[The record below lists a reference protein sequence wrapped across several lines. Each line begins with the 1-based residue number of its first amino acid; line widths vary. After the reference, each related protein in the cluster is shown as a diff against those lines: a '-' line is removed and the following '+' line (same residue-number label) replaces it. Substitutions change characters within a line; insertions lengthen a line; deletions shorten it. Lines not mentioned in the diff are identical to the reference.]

1 MTNNTFKYYKDK
13 NGELKIE
20 MTQNVARDVASN
32 KAGFEACAMITL
44 NEVSVRKI
52 RTAEHIAGAF
62 LEDSSCYEATKSEDF
77 VSDDCMIPGYEVFLN
92 AVEAKI
98 GELLGWAS
106 AVT

>member
-1 MTNNTFKYYKDK
+1 MAKNTFKYYKDE

-62 LEDSSCYEATKSEDF
+62 LEDASCYETMKMVEF
-77 VSDDCMIPGYEVFLN
+77 VSDDSMIPGYEVFLK

-98 GELLGWAS
+98 GELLG
-106 AVT
+106 